1 MQTQF
6 SKTVLACKHYK
17 EFEHYK
23 AFTTITTISGQSK
36 ACSSASIFFRVKF
49 RQVSLQLHW
58 GEEYELHQT
67 TTS

>member
-36 ACSSASIFFRVKF
+36 ACSSASIFFK
-49 RQVSLQLHW
+49 S
-58 GEEYELHQT
+58 
-67 TTS
+67 